1 MHYQSLSIAPIIH
14 GVFFVADNQA
24 FEYEKYFEKEI
35 EKKKMDHSYRVFKKV
50 MRDATKFP
58 AAKEFSFFPKVLQ
71 KLKHKGITKIETVSG
86 ITSFSDD

>member
-1 MHYQSLSIAPIIH
+1 MLI
-14 GVFFVADNQA
+14 FKFLLLADNQA

-58 AAKEFSFFPKVLQ
+58 AAKEFSFFPKVILIFIFII
-71 KLKHKGITKIETVSG
+71 KMNLNCLLSSIFYGLKVWHNAQG
-86 ITSFSDD
+86 